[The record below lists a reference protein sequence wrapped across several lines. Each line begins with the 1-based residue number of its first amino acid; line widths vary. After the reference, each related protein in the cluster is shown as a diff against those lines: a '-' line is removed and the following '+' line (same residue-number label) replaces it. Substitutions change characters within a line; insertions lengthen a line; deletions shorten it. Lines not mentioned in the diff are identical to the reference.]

1 MSGKAVPW
9 EEIPESEMP
18 SLAGTVLRRFL
29 SGEKMT
35 VARVTFTEGAAVSE
49 HTHENEQYTLVLSGR
64 MEFRIEGETVVVGAG
79 EVLHLPSNVRHGA
92 KALEPSVL
100 LDVFSPP
107 RADWN
112 A

>member
-1 MSGKAVPW
+1 MEAIPW
-9 EEIPESEMP
+9 ETIPESEMP
-18 SLAGTVLRRFL
+18 SLSGTVLRRFL

-35 VARVTFTEGAAVSE
+35 VARVSFTADAAVAE
-49 HTHENEQYTLVLSGR
+49 HTHENEQYTLVLSGK
-64 MEFRIEGETVVVGAG
+64 MEFRVAGETVVVGAG

-92 KALEPSVL
+92 KALEASVL

-112 A
+112 S